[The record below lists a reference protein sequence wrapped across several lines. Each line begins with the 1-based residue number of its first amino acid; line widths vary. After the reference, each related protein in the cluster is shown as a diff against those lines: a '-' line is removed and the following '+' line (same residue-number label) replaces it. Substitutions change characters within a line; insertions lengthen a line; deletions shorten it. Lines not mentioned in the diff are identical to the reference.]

1 MKNRYKLLLFL
12 LFVFLYILFFNLLL
26 VPITF
31 DEIWNYGFAYDIS
44 LGLIPYLD
52 FNMVI
57 TPLYHALVAF
67 FFLIFGHNML
77 ALYIANS
84 LFLTIG
90 IYFIFKLLGKKGL
103 LMFVFLFA
111 PMPIIIPTYNIFAFV
126 LLMIIF
132 YLEKSKDKDFIIG
145 IMLGLLIL
153 TKQSIGVA
161 VLIPGIFYYYK
172 DKKKMLKRALGCFL
186 VLVIFAVYLLVTK
199 SFMAF
204 LDLCV
209 FGLFDFAGSNGF
221 FSICTLFTILIF
233 CGTIYFIK
241 KHPKDIYNYYALA
254 FYVVAVPLFDYYH
267 FYIALLVFL
276 FLCLYYLPDRVN
288 LSYTL
293 ITLFFVVIMPIL
305 TFFRVFYNKK
315 IIYPNDLN
323 NYQYHLL
330 DYDTYMISKK
340 VNTFLQKHSQY
351 DFVFLDETGYY
362 FKTLNDKRVGY
373 LDLINKGNWGYN
385 GNKKMLDALKKKKND
400 TLIFINPAKL
410 KMETQTNLD
419 LIHYVM
425 KNGKKVDNVL
435 FYDVYILE

>member
-57 TPLYHALVAF
+57 TPLYPALVAL

-77 ALYIANS
+77 VLYIANS

-315 IIYPNDLN
+315 IIFPNDLN

-362 FKTLNDKRVGY
+362 FKTLNDKKVGY

>member
-57 TPLYHALVAF
+57 TPLYPALVAL

-77 ALYIANS
+77 VLYIANS

-172 DKKKMLKRALGCFL
+172 DKKKMLKRALGCF
-186 VLVIFAVYLLVTK
+186 
-199 SFMAF
+199 
-204 LDLCV
+204 
-209 FGLFDFAGSNGF
+209 
-221 FSICTLFTILIF
+221 SICTLFTILIF

-315 IIYPNDLN
+315 IIFPNDLN

-362 FKTLNDKRVGY
+362 FKTLNDKKVGY

>member
-57 TPLYHALVAF
+57 TPLYPALVAF

-111 PMPIIIPTYNIFAFV
+111 PLPIIIPTYNIFAFV

-221 FSICTLFTILIF
+221 FSICTLFTIFIF

-362 FKTLNDKRVGY
+362 FKILNDKRVGY

>member
-57 TPLYHALVAF
+57 TPLYPALVAL

-90 IYFIFKLLGKKGL
+90 IYFIFKLIGKKGL

-233 CGTIYFIK
+233 FGTIYFIK

-362 FKTLNDKRVGY
+362 FKILNDKRVGY

>member
-57 TPLYHALVAF
+57 TPLYPALVAF

-241 KHPKDIYNYYALA
+241 KHPKDIYNYYALV

>member
-57 TPLYHALVAF
+57 TPLYPALVAL

-186 VLVIFAVYLLVTK
+186 VLVIFAVY
-199 SFMAF
+199 
-204 LDLCV
+204 
-209 FGLFDFAGSNGF
+209 
-221 FSICTLFTILIF
+221 
-233 CGTIYFIK
+233 
-241 KHPKDIYNYYALA
+241 
-254 FYVVAVPLFDYYH
+254 
-267 FYIALLVFL
+267 
-276 FLCLYYLPDRVN
+276 
-288 LSYTL
+288 
-293 ITLFFVVIMPIL
+293 
-305 TFFRVFYNKK
+305 
-315 IIYPNDLN
+315 
-323 NYQYHLL
+323 
-330 DYDTYMISKK
+330 
-340 VNTFLQKHSQY
+340 
-351 DFVFLDETGYY
+351 
-362 FKTLNDKRVGY
+362 
-373 LDLINKGNWGYN
+373 
-385 GNKKMLDALKKKKND
+385 
-400 TLIFINPAKL
+400 
-410 KMETQTNLD
+410 
-419 LIHYVM
+419 
-425 KNGKKVDNVL
+425 
-435 FYDVYILE
+435 